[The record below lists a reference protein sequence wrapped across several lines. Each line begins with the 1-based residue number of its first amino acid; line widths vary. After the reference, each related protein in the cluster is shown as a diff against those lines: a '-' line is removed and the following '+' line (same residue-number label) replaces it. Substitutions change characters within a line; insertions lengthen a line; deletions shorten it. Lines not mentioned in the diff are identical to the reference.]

1 MITNTAG
8 QAAMI
13 AELNEKFNTPLKME
27 RMFGASL
34 MGFPLDADSGRQQMF
49 TSNLKQILV
58 IKDPDI
64 PRVLTGHENKFGQI
78 SHAYKDIEGD
88 WVVTE
93 KIEKFPGV
101 YTLVIYNKKTDTY
114 DMVERKTGEAL
125 TEKFGYLYNT
135 EVIDSLK
142 VGSKIK
148 NGTVLYKSTSYDE
161 HMNYR
166 NGVNAKVMYQN
177 SCSTIEDAVCISRSF
192 AERIRTF
199 GLDRVTVSI
208 NDNDIL
214 LFMHGDKEKGLRTLP
229 LLGEELN
236 DTTLCATRRIVNNRI
251 MYDMR
256 EEQLTKLLST
266 DSEYV
271 VPKHSYVYDVNVY
284 YNNDKPFP
292 ENAFFKELKVYY
304 DANCS
309 YADRLLNVTNEIK
322 ESGSNYTRNVTRI
335 RSNVLHWNDPEYKW
349 KGPRDTAFNNIIVE
363 FRVVSESSVM
373 SGSKLVGRYGDKGVV
388 SSITDNDKYTTV
400 EDQYIKSSQF
410 FKDFEEFTGMN
421 VPSGTTFEVV
431 PDESM
436 PYGDDGL
443 KVDIKLNASGAF
455 RRINS
460 GQLFEVEINFCT
472 ERLREYLVKHP
483 ELPMEE
489 KLRLIFKLIKYFNPD
504 ECKFYSRLTGT
515 DVDVISQF
523 DTETEDRYANMK
535 NHVEAEVF
543 LKSIEKNG
551 IYIWKPPA
559 HSIRYDE
566 MKRIYEDEDFKDII
580 KPYQLYVDK
589 FGRKGIPIMRPCVVG
604 DKYMYALKQNTKKN
618 FSARS
623 TGRITKAGI
632 PAKSTDKK
640 DNRIGDSNSP
650 IRLGE
655 VYNLMSQ
662 ISGTTLAIHNIF
674 TRTSPVGRQS
684 LKKILETEGHPLHIK
699 DFAIEETFVNAN
711 VQMLQAR
718 LKTMGIGYDI
728 ISDKTI
734 TTQRINR
741 MPTFFMVHGMTFLD
755 TMERRPYYARIIE
768 AYVEK
773 VRTGYPEN
781 DEQTWDAVMKSDSI
795 QIIKPPTEIVSLI
808 KTAMEHH
815 PVIKKPETTEK
826 VEKKDEEVT
835 E

>member
-1 MITNTAG
+1 MANNTAG
-8 QAAMI
+8 QAQLI
-13 AELNEKFNTPLKME
+13 NELNERFNTPIKME

-58 IKDPDI
+58 IDKPDI
-64 PRVLTGHENKFGQI
+64 PRVLTGHENKFGKV
-78 SHAYKDIEGD
+78 SHAYKEVEGD
-88 WVVTE
+88 WVVKD
-93 KIEKFPGV
+93 KIEKFAGV
-101 YTLVIYNKKTDTY
+101 YTLVIYNKKKDMY
-114 DMVERKTGEAL
+114 DMIERRTGEAL
-125 TEKFGYLYNT
+125 TEKFGFLYNT
-135 EVIDSLK
+135 EVMDSLE

-148 NGTVLYKSTSYDE
+148 SGTILYKSTSYDDN
-161 HMNYR
+161 MNYR

-214 LFMHGDKEKGLRTLP
+214 LFMHGNKEEGLRTLP
-229 LLGEELN
+229 KLGEEIN
-236 DTTLCATRRIVNNRI
+236 GSTLCATRRIVNNRI

-271 VPKHSYVYDVNVY
+271 VPKHSYVYDINVF

-292 ENAFFKELKVYY
+292 ENAFFKELKEYY
-304 DANCS
+304 DANCR
-309 YADRLLNVTNEIK
+309 YADELLKATNEIK
-322 ESGSNYTRNVTRI
+322 ESGSKYTRNITRI
-335 RSNVLHWNDPEYKW
+335 RSNVLHWNDREYKW

-363 FRVVSESSVM
+363 FRVVSESYVM

-388 SSITDNDKYTTV
+388 SSITDNTEYAS
-400 EDQYIKSSQF
+400 DQDRYVKSSQF
-410 FKDFEEFTGMN
+410 YKDFEDYTGMSMPDDIN
-421 VPSGTTFEVV
+421 FNVV

-483 ELPMEE
+483 DLPLEE
-489 KLRLIFKLIKYFNPD
+489 KLRLIFKLMKYFNPD

-515 DVDVISQF
+515 NFDVVSQF
-523 DTETEDRYANMK
+523 DTETEDRYKNMK

-543 LKSIEKNG
+543 VKSIEKNG

-566 MKRIYEDEDFKDII
+566 MKAVYEDEDFKEII
-580 KPYQLYVDK
+580 KPYQLYMDK
-589 FGRKGIPIMRPCVVG
+589 FGRKGIPIMRPCIVG

-662 ISGTTLAIHNIF
+662 VSATTLAIHNIF
-674 TRTSPVGRQS
+674 TRTSPLGRQS

-699 DFAIEETFVNAN
+699 EFAISNTFVNAN

-718 LKTMGIGYDI
+718 LKTMGIGYEIVSDKSITTKMLNEMKGFFTIHGITFFDI
-728 ISDKTI
+728 IA
-734 TTQRINR
+734 
-741 MPTFFMVHGMTFLD
+741 M
-755 TMERRPYYARIIE
+755 RPYYARIIE
-768 AYVEK
+768 AYIEK
-773 VRTGYPEN
+773 VRSGYPEN
-781 DEQTWDAVMKSDSI
+781 DAQTWEVIMSMD
-795 QIIKPPTEIVSLI
+795 IIKIIEPPKYIIELVKL
-808 KTAMEHH
+808 AMQNH
-815 PVIKKPETTEK
+815 PVIKRSLN
-826 VEKKDEEVT
+826 EKKDETMKE
-835 E
+835 

>member
-1 MITNTAG
+1 MTQNTAG
-8 QAAMI
+8 QAQMI
-13 AELNEKFNTPLKME
+13 NELNEKFNTPLKME
-27 RMFGASL
+27 RMFGSSL
-34 MGFPLDADSGRQQMF
+34 MGFPLDADSNRQQMF

-58 IKDPDI
+58 IAKPDI
-64 PRVLTGHENKFGQI
+64 PRVLTGHENKFGEI
-78 SHAYKDIEGD
+78 SHAYKDIQGD
-88 WVVTE
+88 WVVKE

-101 YTLVIYNKKTDTY
+101 YTLVIYCKKTDTY
-114 DMVERKTGEAL
+114 DMVERRTGEAL
-125 TEKFGYLYNT
+125 TEKFGFLYDT
-135 EVIDSLK
+135 KVMDSLK
-142 VGSKIK
+142 PGDKIK
-148 NGTVLYKSTSYDE
+148 DGTVLYKSTSYDW

-177 SCSTIEDAVCISRSF
+177 SCSTIEDAVCISKSF

-214 LFMHGDKEKGLRTLP
+214 LLMHGNKEEGLRTLP
-229 LLGEELN
+229 RLGEEIN
-236 DTTLCATRRIVNNRI
+236 DATLCATRRIVNNRI
-251 MYDMR
+251 MYDLR

-271 VPKHSYVYDVNVY
+271 VPKHSYVYDVNVF
-284 YNNDKPFP
+284 YNNEKPFP
-292 ENAFFKELKVYY
+292 DNVFFKELKYYY
-304 DANCS
+304 DANCK
-309 YADRLLNVTNEIK
+309 YADDLLRATNEIK
-322 ESGSNYTRNVTRI
+322 DSGANYTKNVTRI

-388 SSITDNDKYTTV
+388 SSITDNKADLSESESYV
-400 EDQYIKSSQF
+400 KSSQF
-410 FKDFEEFTGMN
+410 YKDFEEYTGMK
-421 VPSGTTFEVV
+421 VPEGTTFDVM

-483 ELPMEE
+483 ELPLEE

-515 DVDVISQF
+515 DVDVMSQF
-523 DTETEDRYANMK
+523 DTDTEDRYANVK
-535 NHVEAEVF
+535 HQIEAEVF
-543 LKSIEKNG
+543 VKSIEKNG

-566 MKRIYEDEDFKDII
+566 MKAVYEDEDFKDII

-662 ISGTTLAIHNIF
+662 ISGTTLATHNIF
-674 TRTSPVGRQS
+674 TRTSPLGRQS
-684 LKKILETEGHPLHIK
+684 LRKILETEGHPLHIK
-699 DFAIEETFVNAN
+699 DFAIQETFVNAN

-718 LKTMGIGYDI
+718 LKTMGIGYEI

-734 TTQRINR
+734 NTERINA
-741 MPTFFMVHGMTFLD
+741 MHTFFEIHGMTFFD
-755 TMERRPYYARIIE
+755 TMFRRAFYARLIE
-768 AYVEK
+768 SYIEK
-773 VRTGYPEN
+773 VRSGYPEN
-781 DEQTWDAVMKSDSI
+781 EAQTWDAVMDMDCIK
-795 QIIKPPTEIVSLI
+795 IIKPPKDIVKI
-808 KTAMEHH
+808 VKTAMANH
-815 PVIKKPETTEK
+815 PVLKKSLM
-826 VEKKDEEVT
+826 EKKEKET